1 MSRTKLCNRRSRRR
15 SFSPTSGRCRA
26 IRSRVETGYGGQ
38 PEARDYIVQAFE
50 KHGLQP
56 FGSSFIQ
63 PFFFFSKEGN
73 KEYRGANVVG
83 YIEGAL
89 DPDRYIV
96 ITAHYDHLG
105 VSNA

>member
-1 MSRTKLCNRRSRRR
+1 VQPKVKATQLLAG
-15 SFSPTSGRCRA
+15 SGRCRA
-26 IRSRVETGYGGQ
+26 IRSRVENGYGGQ
-38 PEARDYIVQAFE
+38 PEEDHIVQAFE

-56 FGSSFIQ
+56 FDSSVIQ

-73 KEYRGANVVG
+73 KEYRGANIVG

-96 ITAHYDHLG
+96 VTTPYEHLG
-105 VSNA
+105 VINT